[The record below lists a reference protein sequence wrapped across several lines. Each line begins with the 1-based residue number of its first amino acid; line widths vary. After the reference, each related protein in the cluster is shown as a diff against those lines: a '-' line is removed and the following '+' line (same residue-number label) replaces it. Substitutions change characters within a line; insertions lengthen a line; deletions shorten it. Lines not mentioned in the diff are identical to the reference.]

1 MSQVDDAFAKLLKRQ
16 PTDAERQHL
25 YSVKDALQ
33 LENNDAL
40 WLVLIALQ
48 HYQTLYEQIPG
59 AIDKLAVDT
68 LRGFRITAEAT
79 AKAANESAKADL
91 SKAVAEVAHQVAT
104 ATARK
109 DMWQWAGM
117 AFALAALL
125 VALVSYMLGVQ
136 FDKGFDAGKIEG
148 AATGYQEAKDEK
160 AAANWA
166 NTPEGQM
173 AYKLA
178 RAGSLEKLA
187 SCGQPGWFIADG
199 SCYVKPAPADGS
211 IYGWAL
217 SPGTGEPKPI
227 SGKKGAR

>member
-1 MSQVDDAFAKLLKRQ
+1 MSTIDDSFAKLLGRQ
-16 PTDAERQHL
+16 PSDDEKQKL
-25 YSVKDALQ
+25 YRVKDALH
-33 LENNDAL
+33 LDNDDAL

-59 AIDKLAVDT
+59 AIDKVAVDI

-104 ATARK
+104 DTARK

-117 AFALAALL
+117 AFALAVLL

-136 FDKGFDAGKIEG
+136 FDKGVDAGKVEG
-148 AATGYQEAKDEK
+148 AATGYQQAKDEK
-160 AAANWA
+160 AAAAWA

-187 SCGQPGWFIADG
+187 NCGLPGWFISDG
-199 SCYVKPAPADGS
+199 ACYVKPAAADGS